1 MNLKSKLLIALSFI
15 SFISFSQSGKLSGT
29 IYDGEYND
37 VLPFAT
43 IAVKD
48 SNTGTTSDF
57 EGDYSLDLEEGVY
70 TLIYSFVGYETK
82 EITEVQI
89 KADETTTVNITL
101 NASTGLLD
109 EVVITTTA
117 RRNTEQSVLNLQ
129 KNSVTVMDGL
139 SIEGMRRTGASDVAS
154 AVKNIPGVSVQG
166 GKFVYVR
173 GLGDRYT
180 KSILNGMDV
189 PGLDPDRNT
198 LQLDIF
204 PTNILENILV
214 IKSSSADLP
223 ADFTGGVVN
232 IVTKD
237 FSGKEEYSFSIRGT
251 YNSSMHFNSD
261 YLMYDGGK
269 TDFLGFDDGTRD
281 IPIST
286 ELDIPRPF
294 ENDPATTTL
303 TREFNPVMAAARER
317 SLMDFSVGLT
327 AANEYDLG
335 ESGNKLGY
343 LASVSYKNST
353 DYFDD
358 YQTGGIFRKNNDKSI
373 FELDLGRTQIGEL
386 ATNNVLI
393 SGLAGLSYKSNKS
406 KLQLNVLHIQNGE
419 SKAGVLRQDIR
430 ITDAVIIDKDNLEYT
445 ERSITNILL
454 AGKHSF
460 GDGSWNLDWKLS
472 PTLSK
477 IYDKDNRVTAF
488 RVESEGTSIDPASG
502 GNPTRI
508 WRELDE
514 INLAGKLDLTK
525 RHTLFGNEAK
535 LNFGGA
541 YTYKQRDFRIDQYR
555 ILLQGN
561 IDLNGD
567 PNQLL
572 APDNIYTQQN
582 GQGTYMTNDFNI
594 SNTYDSYMTVGA
606 AYISEE
612 FKLSEKFKAVLG
624 LRAEKFDLF
633 YSGQDQQAQNVF
645 DEESV
650 LDKMDLFPN
659 VNLIYSFTPETNLR
673 TSYSKTT
680 ARPSF
685 KEASVAQIF
694 DPLSN
699 STFIGNLD
707 IQPTY
712 IDNFDLRFEK
722 FGEGAELFAVSAFYK
737 TFDDPI
743 ELSFFRA
750 APDQFEPRN
759 LGDATVYGA
768 ELEFRKNLTFIQG
781 LEDFSVN
788 VNVSVIESQQEY
800 GEEEREAREDN
811 LREGETLED
820 YRQLQGQSPY
830 LMNAGISYNGNENGF
845 QAGLFYNVQGKTL
858 EIVGAGN
865 IPDVFTLPFHNLV
878 LNLSKAFGKEKKSSI
893 TFKFENILND
903 DVESVFQSF
912 GAEDQIYSKRSPGQP
927 ISIGYSY
934 KF

>member
-1 MNLKSKLLIALSFI
+1 MNLKSKLLITLSFI
-15 SFISFSQSGKLSGT
+15 SFISFSQSGTLSGT
-29 IYDGEYND
+29 IHDGEYND
-37 VLPFAT
+37 VLSFAT
-43 IAVKD
+43 VVVKNT
-48 SNTGTTSDF
+48 STGTTSDF
-57 EGDYSLDLEEGVY
+57 EGDYSLELQEGVY
-70 TLIYSFVGYETK
+70 TIVYSFVGYETK
-82 EITEVQI
+82 EITEVKI
-89 KADETTTVNITL
+89 KSGETTTIDVTL
-101 NASTGLLD
+101 NATAGLLD
-109 EVVITTTA
+109 EVVVTTTA

-129 KNSVTVMDGL
+129 KNSITVMDGL
-139 SIEGMRRTGASDVAS
+139 SVEGMKRTGASDVAS

-180 KSILNGMDV
+180 KSILNGVDV

-237 FSGKEEYSFSIRGT
+237 FSGKEEYSFSIGGT

-261 YLMYDGGK
+261 YLTYDGGK
-269 TDFLGFDDGTRD
+269 TDFLGLDDGTRD
-281 IPIST
+281 IPIPT
-286 ELDIPRPF
+286 GVDIPRPF
-294 ENDPATTTL
+294 ENDPSTTTL

-317 SLMDFSVGLT
+317 SLMDFSLGLT

-335 ESGNKLGY
+335 ENGNKLGY
-343 LASVSYKNST
+343 IASVSYKNST

-386 ATNNVLI
+386 ATNNVLM
-393 SGLAGLSYKSNKS
+393 SGLAGVSYKTNKS
-406 KLQLNVLHIQNGE
+406 KIQLNVLHIQNGE

-445 ERSITNILL
+445 ERSITNVLL
-454 AGKHSF
+454 AGKHSNA
-460 GDGSWNLDWKLS
+460 DGSWNLDWKLS

-477 IYDKDNRVTAF
+477 INDKDNRVTAF
-488 RVESEGTSIDPASG
+488 RVESEGTTIDPASG

-514 INLAGKLDLTK
+514 INLAGKLDLSK

-555 ILLQGN
+555 ILLQG
-561 IDLNGD
+561 IVDLNGD

-572 APDNIYTQQN
+572 APDNIYTQES

-594 SNTYDSYMTVGA
+594 SNTFDSYMTVGA
-606 AYISEE
+606 AYLSEE

-633 YSGQDQQAQNVF
+633 YTGQDQQAQNVF
-645 DEESV
+645 DEENV

-685 KEASVAQIF
+685 KEVSVAQIF

-722 FGEGAELFAVSAFYK
+722 FGEGAELFAISAFYK

-788 VNVSVIESQQEY
+788 VNASIIESQQEY
-800 GEEEREAREDN
+800 GEEEKEAREDN
-811 LREGETLED
+811 LREGETLD
-820 YRQLQGQSPY
+820 DFRQLQGQSPY
-830 LMNAGISYNGNENGF
+830 LINAGISYSGMENGF

-878 LNLSKAFGKEKKSSI
+878 LNFSKSFGKENNSSI

-912 GAEDQIYSKRSPGQP
+912 GAQDQIYAKRSPGQP

>member
-1 MNLKSKLLIALSFI
+1 MNLKSKLLIILSFI

-29 IYDGEYND
+29 LYDGEYND
-37 VLPFAT
+37 ILSFAT
-43 IAVKD
+43 VVVKGT
-48 SNTGTTSDF
+48 STGTTSDF
-57 EGDYSLDLEEGVY
+57 EGDYLLELQEGIY
-70 TLIYSFVGYETK
+70 TILYSFVGYETK
-82 EITEVQI
+82 EISEVEI
-89 KADETTTVNITL
+89 KAGETTIVDVTL
-101 NASTGLLD
+101 NASSGMLD

-129 KNSVTVMDGL
+129 KNSITVMDGL
-139 SIEGMRRTGASDVAS
+139 SIEGMRKTGAGDVAS

-204 PTNILENILV
+204 PTSILENILV

-223 ADFTGGVVN
+223 ADFTGGVVD

-237 FSGKEEYSFSIRGT
+237 FSGREEYSFSIGGT

-261 YLMYDGGK
+261 FLTYEGGK

-281 IPIST
+281 IPIPT
-286 ELDIPRPF
+286 GLDIPRPF

-303 TREFNPVMAAARER
+303 TREFNPIMAAARER

-335 ESGNKLGY
+335 NNGNKLGY
-343 LASVSYKNST
+343 IASVSYKNST
-353 DYFDD
+353 DYYDD
-358 YQTGGIFRKNNDKSI
+358 YQTGGIYRKSNDNSV

-386 ATNNVLI
+386 GINNVLM
-393 SGLAGLSYKSNKS
+393 SGLAGLSYKTNKS

-430 ITDAVIIDKDNLEYT
+430 ITDAVIIEKDNLEYT

-454 AGKHSF
+454 AGKHSIS
-460 GDGSWNLDWKLS
+460 DGSWNLDWKLS

-477 IYDKDNRVTAF
+477 INDKDNRVTAF
-488 RVESEGTSIDPASG
+488 RVETDGISIDPASG

-514 INLAGKLDLTK
+514 VSLAGKLDLTK
-525 RHTLFGNEAK
+525 RHTLFGNDAK
-535 LNFGGA
+535 LNFGVA

-555 ILLQGN
+555 ILVRGLVN
-561 IDLNGD
+561 FTGD

-572 APDNIYTQQN
+572 APETIYTQETDR
-582 GQGTYMTNDFNI
+582 GTYMTNDFNI
-594 SNTYDSYMTVGA
+594 SNSFDSYATIGA

-612 FKLSEKFKAVLG
+612 FKLSDKFKAVLG
-624 LRAEKFDLF
+624 LRAEKYDLF
-633 YSGQDQQAQNVF
+633 YTGQDQQAQNVF
-645 DEESV
+645 DEENV
-650 LDKMDLFPN
+650 FDKLDLFPN
-659 VNLIYSFTPETNLR
+659 VNLIYSLNPETNLR

-737 TFDDPI
+737 KFDDPI

-781 LEDFSVN
+781 LEEFSVN

-800 GEEEREAREDN
+800 GEEERQTREDN
-811 LREGETLED
+811 LRDGETLD
-820 YRQLQGQSPY
+820 DSRQLQGQSPY
-830 LMNAGISYNGNENGF
+830 LINAGISYTGIENNI
-845 QAGLFYNVQGKTL
+845 QAGLYYNVQGKTL

-865 IPDVFTLPFHNLV
+865 IPDVFTLPFHNLT
-878 LNLSKAFGKEKKSSI
+878 LNISKTFGKEKNSSI
-893 TFKFENILND
+893 SFKFENIMNN

-912 GAEDQIYSKRSPGQP
+912 GAEDQIYAKRSPGQP